1 MKTLNAAQ
9 KLSVMKSVV
18 SNFNGQKSGQETI
31 LVTWRANQET
41 ILVTW

>member
-1 MKTLNAAQ
+1 MKNSIASQ

-18 SNFNGQKSGQETI
+18 SNFNGQKSVQETI
-31 LVTWRANQET
+31 LVTWKANQET

>member
-1 MKTLNAAQ
+1 MKASNVSQ
-9 KLSVMKSVV
+9 RLSVIKSVV
-18 SNFNGQKSGQETI
+18 SNLNSQKSSQETI

>member
-1 MKTLNAAQ
+1 MKTSNASQ

-18 SNFNGQKSGQETI
+18 SNFNGQKNCQETI

>member
-1 MKTLNAAQ
+1 MKASNVSQ
-9 KLSVMKSVV
+9 KLSVIKSTV
-18 SNFNGQKSGQETI
+18 SNFNSIKCNQETI

>member
-1 MKTLNAAQ
+1 MKNSNASQ

-18 SNFNGQKSGQETI
+18 SNFSSQKGNAETI

>member
-1 MKTLNAAQ
+1 MKTSNASQ
-9 KLSVMKSVV
+9 KLSVMKSVI
-18 SNFNGQKSGQETI
+18 SNFNSQKNSQETI